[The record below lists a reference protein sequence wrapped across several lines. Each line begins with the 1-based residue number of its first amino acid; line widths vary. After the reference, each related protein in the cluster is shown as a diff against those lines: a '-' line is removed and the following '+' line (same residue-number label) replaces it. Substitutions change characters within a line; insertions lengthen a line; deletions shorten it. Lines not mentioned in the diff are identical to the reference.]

1 MTNAKKPATWPHLAA
16 GCRDEA
22 QFLAKGIQ
30 ETAKQAQLAVLA
42 GQSEQA
48 IVLCGDIRD
57 AANSIVWQMVQAAT
71 GHYEDS
77 ASVGKRSS

>member
-22 QFLAKGIQ
+22 QFLGKRIS
-30 ETAKQAQLAVLA
+30 ETAKEAQLAVLA

-57 AANSIVWQMVQAAT
+57 FANAIVWQMVQAAT
-71 GHYEDS
+71 GHYEES
-77 ASVGKRSS
+77 TTTK